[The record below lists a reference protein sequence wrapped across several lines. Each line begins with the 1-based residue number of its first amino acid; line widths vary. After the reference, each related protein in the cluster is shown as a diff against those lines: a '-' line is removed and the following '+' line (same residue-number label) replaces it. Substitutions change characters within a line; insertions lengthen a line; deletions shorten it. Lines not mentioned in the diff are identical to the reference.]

1 MTKYSITITKTA
13 QKQLNKLPDQIA
25 ESLIEVIKNLA
36 QNPRPVG
43 YIKLKGRNAYRIRK
57 NNYRIIYEIEDNVL
71 TVCIIAVGHRKGIY
85 K

>member
-25 ESLIEVIKNLA
+25 ESLIEIIKNLA